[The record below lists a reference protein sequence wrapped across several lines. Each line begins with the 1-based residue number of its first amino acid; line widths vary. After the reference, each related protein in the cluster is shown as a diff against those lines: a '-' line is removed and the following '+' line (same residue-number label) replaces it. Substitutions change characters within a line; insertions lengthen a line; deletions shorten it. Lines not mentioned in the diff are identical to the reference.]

1 MWRTNRHLGLI
12 LAAAFALYPLGVSA
26 QDSTSGRDRAN
37 AGAERREE
45 FTRIQVTINLFF
57 PGPTGESAEAVALR
71 DRVRRSAYEMAANE
85 CSLVEQVLAKTCRL
99 DSVNVSINA
108 NRQSSGQTEGYTASG
123 NFTMRVS
130 LK

>member
-1 MWRTNRHLGLI
+1 MWQTKRHLGLI
-12 LAAAFALYPLGVSA
+12 LAAAFTLYPLGVGA
-26 QDSTSGRDRAN
+26 QDATSGRDRAN

-45 FTRIQVTINLFF
+45 FTRIQVNINLFF
-57 PGPTGESAEAVALR
+57 PGPTGEGADAVALR

-108 NRQSSGQTEGYTASG
+108 NRQSGGQTEGYTASG
-123 NFTMRVS
+123 NFTMHVT